1 MDEQLIPNLNL
12 PEQEKFIEN
21 NNFGISSDGSINKKI
36 FHPEYFYTTSDSGL
50 RVVVTNKEDI
60 KKSLDRLI
68 ELNIILK
75 NSEISTV
82 IKLLEERYFLLI
94 DLPKIRELT
103 LEDRNKKIDT
113 LLSTQKQD
121 MKEAE
126 LKDFLSIGFK
136 PVIEILQSTSQSI
149 KELQFESKLEY
160 QLKLYINEIAIKIA
174 QIYSNIDNI
183 KEKQVKQLSSKNK
196 EK

>member
-1 MDEQLIPNLNL
+1 MENKENFKNVNIKDNKESF
-12 PEQEKFIEN
+12 KN

-60 KKSLDRLI
+60 RKSLNRLI
-68 ELNIILK
+68 DLNTILK

-82 IKLLEERYFLLI
+82 INFLEERFSLLV

-136 PVIEILQSTSQSI
+136 PVLEILQSTSQSI
-149 KELQFESKLEY
+149 KELQFESKLEH

-174 QIYSNIDNI
+174 QIYSNVDNI
-183 KEKQVKQLSSKNK
+183 KEKQVKQLSS
-196 EK
+196 